1 MNILID
7 GQTLET
13 EEINRGIGVY
23 FKNLV
28 ANMIKQ
34 SVGNI
39 WYITVSNEKA
49 ISKLD
54 RWTTNRLIPIVDRVF
69 APGADYT
76 REDAFSDRINQVVAE
91 YRIDRFWCP
100 NPLMV
105 NVLFP
110 NKAVNCP
117 FYATIYD
124 LIPYLMPVKEWE
136 ERITQEYHRRLEY
149 LKQAHLICISEA
161 TRTDMRRIIGE
172 DSKADVTMLAADC
185 SLFYGERQEHVPDGR
200 ASIVYTGGFDY
211 RKNMYGAVK
220 AFAEAKKIMPDL
232 DVTFSI
238 VGKYNTESREK
249 MERYLDE
256 LGVRDSVRLTG
267 FLPDEELARLYREA
281 DVFFFPSLYEG
292 FGLPL
297 LEAMLGGA
305 YILSADNSSLPEV
318 CAGHAMLCDARD
330 TEDMAKH
337 LREAVCESLQ
347 ESMVSKRAR
356 QEYAR
361 EFTWEKTAQKTLAIL
376 EDARDQVI
384 SSRKK
389 IALVAP
395 WPKQQTG
402 IANYVY
408 QIVPYMNHYFDID
421 LFVDNSM
428 DKDCELLPYKY
439 GNRFTID
446 QLEQLYDNYSE
457 VIFHIGN
464 CVRYH
469 ANTYRL
475 FEKLGGIAEIHD
487 FDLNAFFYQGFYA
500 VGQKEIFYRV
510 LKAGYGEKGEEH
522 FRRLE
527 RKIEGTDGV
536 RFPMSHGIAR
546 QASKVIVHNEWSY
559 RQLEEDIHKYLVPHA
574 CFEMETLGENRQE
587 LLDRVRE
594 MICYQPGEILI
605 GCLGWMNSNKR
616 PQVMIQSLV
625 RLRQQGYPVKL
636 VFWGDKGTEECNAL
650 IEREKVQ
657 EAVIITGY
665 LKREEYLAGLE
676 LSDIILNLRYPT
688 MGESS
693 GTLCETMKAGKP
705 SIVTAIN
712 QYLEFPDDVCWKVP
726 LGRMEVPALTAMLQ
740 YLLDHEE
747 VRNAMAEN
755 ARVYADRILNSEN
768 IARLYARLITEIY
781 THER

>member
-23 FKNLV
+23 FKNLL
-28 ANMIKQ
+28 ANMVRQ

-39 WYITVSNEKA
+39 WYITVSSEKA
-49 ISKLD
+49 VLKLD
-54 RWTTNRLIPIVDRVF
+54 RWTAGRVIPIVDRVF
-69 APGADYT
+69 APGTDYQ
-76 REDAFSDRINQVVAE
+76 RGDALSKRINQAVAE
-91 YRIDRFWCP
+91 YRIDCFWCP

-105 NVLFP
+105 NVLLP
-110 NKAVNCP
+110 NQTINCP

-124 LIPYLMPVKEWE
+124 LIPYFMPVAQWE
-136 ERITQEYHRRLEY
+136 ERITREYHRRLEY
-149 LKQAHLICISEA
+149 LKHTRLICISEA
-161 TRTDMRRIIGE
+161 TRADVRRVIGE
-172 DSKADVTMLAADC
+172 DTKADVTLLAADHN
-185 SLFYGERQEHVPDGR
+185 LFYGERQEHMPDGR

-220 AFAEAKKIMPDL
+220 AFAEAKKAMPDL
-232 DVTFSI
+232 DVTFS
-238 VGKYNTESREK
+238 VVAKYSAENREK
-249 MERYLDE
+249 MELYLDE

-281 DVFFFPSLYEG
+281 DVFFFPSFYEG

-318 CAGHAMLCDARD
+318 CAGRAMLCDAHD
-330 TEDMAKH
+330 TEDMARR
-337 LREAVCESLQ
+337 LGEAVRESLG
-347 ESMVSKRAR
+347 ESMESKRAR

-361 EFTWEKTAQKTLAIL
+361 GFTWDKTARETLAIL
-376 EDARDQVI
+376 EDAGEEKEFP
-384 SSRKK
+384 RKK
-389 IALVAP
+389 VAIVAP

-408 QIVPYMNHYFDID
+408 QLAPYLSRHFDID

-428 DKDCELLPYKY
+428 DRDCELLPFEY
-439 GNRFTID
+439 GKRYTID
-446 QLEQLYDNYSE
+446 QLERQRDGYDEIIY
-457 VIFHIGN
+457 HIGN

-469 ANTYRL
+469 ANTYKL
-475 FEKLGGIAEIHD
+475 FERLGGIVEIHD
-487 FDLNAFFYQGFYA
+487 FNLNAFFYQGFY
-500 VGQKEIFYRV
+500 VTGQKEIFQRA
-510 LKAGYGEKGEEH
+510 LKAGYGEAGDLH
-522 FRRLE
+522 FQKLE
-527 RKIEGTDGV
+527 KKQESPDGA
-536 RFPMSHGIAR
+536 RFPMSHGIAG
-546 QASKVIVHNEWSY
+546 QATKVILHNEWSY
-559 RQLEEDIHKYLVPHA
+559 RQLGTDVRKYLVPLP
-574 CFEMETLGENRQE
+574 CFEMEKTDDSFREALE
-587 LLDRVRE
+587 RVRE
-594 MICYQPGEILI
+594 KIHYQDGEVVV

-616 PQVMIQSLV
+616 PQIMIQSLA
-625 RLRQQGYPVKL
+625 RLRQKGYSVKL

-650 IEREKVQ
+650 IERERLE

-665 LKREEYLAGLE
+665 LEREEYLAGLE

-693 GTLCETMKAGKP
+693 ATLCETMKAGKP

-740 YLLDHEE
+740 YLLEHKEARE
-747 VRNAMAEN
+747 AMAEN
-755 ARVYADRILNSEN
+755 ARNYADQVLSCEN
-768 IARLYARLITEIY
+768 IAGLYARLLTE
-781 THER
+781 E

>member
-28 ANMIKQ
+28 ANMVRQ
-34 SVGNI
+34 SVGDI
-39 WYITVSNEKA
+39 WYIAVSSERA
-49 ISKLD
+49 VLKLD
-54 RWTTNRLIPIVDRVF
+54 RWTAGRVIPIADRVF
-69 APGADYT
+69 APGADYE

-110 NKAVNCP
+110 NKMVNCP
-117 FYATIYD
+117 FYATVYD
-124 LIPYLMPVKEWE
+124 LIPYLMPIAEWE
-136 ERITQEYHRRLEY
+136 ERITKEYHRRLKY
-149 LKQAHLICISEA
+149 LKNAHLICISEA
-161 TRTDMRRIIGE
+161 TRADMRRIIGE
-172 DSKADVTMLAADC
+172 NAKADVTLLAADH
-185 SLFYGERQEHVPDGR
+185 SLFYGERQQHVPDGR
-200 ASIVYTGGFDY
+200 ASVVYTGGFDY

-220 AFAEAKKIMPDL
+220 AFAEAKKAMPDL
-232 DVTFSI
+232 DVTFSV
-238 VGKYNTESREK
+238 VGKYSAENREK

-281 DVFFFPSLYEG
+281 DVFFFPSFYEG

-318 CAGHAMLCDARD
+318 CAGHAMLCDAHD
-330 TEDMAKH
+330 TEDMAGH
-337 LREAVCESLQ
+337 LSEAIREALRE
-347 ESMVSKRAR
+347 SMESKRAR

-361 EFTWEKTAQKTLAIL
+361 GFTWEKTAAKTLAIL
-376 EDARDQVI
+376 EDTGEQK
-384 SSRKK
+384 SLPRKK
-389 IALVAP
+389 VAMVAP

-408 QIVPYMNHYFDID
+408 QIVPFLSRHIDID

-428 DKDCELLPYKY
+428 DRDCELLPFKY
-439 GNRFTID
+439 GKLYTID
-446 QLEQLYDNYSE
+446 QLERQRCNYDEIIY
-457 VIFHIGN
+457 HIGN
-464 CVRYH
+464 CVQYH
-469 ANTYRL
+469 ANTYKL
-475 FEKLGGIAEIHD
+475 FERLGGIAEIHD
-487 FDLNAFFYQGFYA
+487 FDLSAFFYQSFYA
-500 VGQKEIFYRV
+500 TGQKEIYRRV
-510 LKAGYGEKGEEH
+510 LKAGYGEAGELH
-522 FRRLE
+522 FQKLE
-527 RKIEGTDGV
+527 KKAESPDGTK
-536 RFPMSHGIAR
+536 FPMSHGIAR

-559 RQLEEDIHKYLVPHA
+559 RQLGTDVRGYLVPLA
-574 CFEMETLGENRQE
+574 CFDNEEIDDSCWEVRNRVQE
-587 LLDRVRE
+587 K
-594 MICYQPGEILI
+594 IHYQVGEIVI

-616 PQVMIQSLV
+616 PQVMIQSLA
-625 RLRQQGYPVKL
+625 RLRQQGYPVKM
-636 VFWGDKGTEECNAL
+636 VFWGNKGTEECNAL
-650 IEREKVQ
+650 IERERLQ
-657 EAVIITGY
+657 DAVIITGY
-665 LKREEYLAGLE
+665 LEREEYLAGLE

-693 GTLCETMKAGKP
+693 ATLCETLKAGKP

-740 YLLDHEE
+740 YLLEHKE
-747 VRNAMAEN
+747 VREAMAGN
-755 ARVYADRILNSEN
+755 ARTYADRILNGDN
-768 IARLYARLITEIY
+768 IAGLYARMLRDE
-781 THER
+781 